1 MVRGS
6 PGRPGRDWRRS
17 GSLMLARLI
26 RQLLRRARKPAPL
39 AGVAD
44 ALGMVSAGQEA
55 ERAGRPEEALRLYE
69 LALREFP
76 DSAELNAMLGNVL
89 RALGR
94 HDEAVG
100 AYRKS
105 TLLKPALAAAW
116 YNLALTEHELGDL
129 EGAERDYRAA
139 LAADPE
145 LVAGHD
151 SLLCLVGMGGAGRTQ
166 SDVLAEH
173 RRWAS
178 RHAERFRASWQPF
191 ANVADP
197 GRRLRIGYVS
207 ADFRYHAIAC
217 FVEPVLAHRNRAA
230 FEVFCYDNSAGTDP
244 VKERLKAYADH
255 WRAIDALDDERVA
268 ATIFAD
274 CIDILVDL
282 SGHTRGN
289 RLLVFARKP
298 APVQATWLGY
308 PNTTGLGAID
318 WRITDAI
325 ADPPAMTDAYYSE
338 RLLRLPGS
346 MWCYRPFDAMPEAG
360 AGPEPGGALT
370 FGSLNSFPKLNA
382 GVVTLWSRLLHAVPG
397 SRLIVATVPAGSAQ
411 QRLLEAFAAQGIAGS
426 RIECVPKLG
435 NDAFW
440 ALHRRIDV
448 ALDPFPMNGGT
459 TTCETLWMGVPVVTL
474 KGGSFAGRAGC
485 SILTAAGF
493 PEWIAGSEEDYLRLA
508 SGLVRDRSYRARLR
522 AEMRDRLRASALLD
536 GAAFTHGLEELYRE
550 AWREWCAPKR

>member
-1 MVRGS
+1 
-6 PGRPGRDWRRS
+6 
-17 GSLMLARLI
+17 MLARLFK
-26 RQLLRRARKPAPL
+26 QLLRRSRKPAPL

-44 ALGMVSAGQEA
+44 ALGMISAGQEA
-55 ERAGRPEEALRLYE
+55 ERAGRPEEALRSYE
-69 LALREFP
+69 SALREFP

-94 HDEAVG
+94 HDEAVA

-116 YNLALTEHELGDL
+116 YNLALTEHELGDM

-151 SLLCLVGMGGAGRTQ
+151 SLLCLVGMGGAGRTP

-173 RRWAS
+173 RRWAA
-178 RHAERFRASWQPF
+178 RHAERFRANWQPF

-197 GRRLRIGYVS
+197 EQRLRIGYVS
-207 ADFRYHAIAC
+207 ADLRYHAIAC
-217 FVEPVLAHRNRAA
+217 FVEPVLAHRNRVA

-244 VKERLKAYADH
+244 VKERLKGFADH

-274 CIDILVDL
+274 RIDILVDL
-282 SGHTRGN
+282 SGHTKGN
-289 RLLVFARKP
+289 RLLAFARKP
-298 APVQATWLGY
+298 APVQVTWLGY

-346 MWCYRPFDAMPEAG
+346 MWCYRPFDAMPEPG
-360 AGPEPGGALT
+360 AGPEPGSALT
-370 FGSLNSFPKLNA
+370 FGSMNSFPKLNV
-382 GVVTLWSRLLHAVPG
+382 GVVNLWARLLHAVPG
-397 SRLIVATVPAGSAQ
+397 SRLIVAAVPAGSAQ
-411 QRLLEAFAAQGIAGS
+411 RRLLDAFAAQRIAGS
-426 RIECVPKLG
+426 RIECAPKLG
-435 NDAFW
+435 NEAFW
-440 ALHRRIDV
+440 TLHRRIDV

-493 PEWIAGSEEDYLRLA
+493 PEWIAGSEEDFLRIA
-508 SGLVRDRSYRARLR
+508 SELVRDRSYRARLR
-522 AEMRDRLRASALLD
+522 AEMRDQLRASALLD
-536 GAAFTHGLEELYRE
+536 GAVFTHGLEELYRE
-550 AWREWCAPKR
+550 AWREWCAQKR

>member
-1 MVRGS
+1 
-6 PGRPGRDWRRS
+6 
-17 GSLMLARLI
+17 MLARLF
-26 RQLLRRARKPAPL
+26 RQLLRRARKPVPPGL

-55 ERAGRPEEALRLYE
+55 ERAGRPEEALRRYE
-69 LALREFP
+69 SALREFP

-94 HDEAVG
+94 HDEAVA

-116 YNLALTEHELGDL
+116 YNLALTEHALGDV

-145 LVAGHD
+145 FVAGHD
-151 SLLCLVGMGGAGRTQ
+151 SLLCLIGMGGAGRTQ

-173 RRWAS
+173 RHWAA
-178 RHAERFRASWQPF
+178 RHAERFRANWQPF

-197 GRRLRIGYVS
+197 ERRLRIAYVS
-207 ADFRYHAIAC
+207 ADLRFHAIAC

-230 FEVFCYDNSAGTDP
+230 FEVFCYDNSTGTDP
-244 VKERLKAYADH
+244 VKERLKGFADH
-255 WRAIDALDDERVA
+255 WRAIDALNDEQVA

-274 CIDILVDL
+274 RIDILVDL
-282 SGHTRGN
+282 SGHTKGN
-289 RLLVFARKP
+289 RLLAFARKP

-308 PNTTGLGAID
+308 PNTTGLDAID

-325 ADPPAMTDAYYSE
+325 ADPPSMTDTYYSE

-346 MWCYRPFDAMPEAG
+346 MWCYRPFDAMPEPG
-360 AGPEPGGALT
+360 AGSEPESALT
-370 FGSLNSFPKLNA
+370 FGSMNSFPKLNT
-382 GVVTLWSRLLHAVPG
+382 GVVNLWSRLLHAVPG
-397 SRLIVATVPAGSAQ
+397 SRLVVATVPAGSAQ
-411 QRLLEAFAAQGIAGS
+411 QRLLQAFAAQGIAGS
-426 RIECVPKLG
+426 RIECAPKLG
-435 NDAFW
+435 NEAFW

-485 SILTAAGF
+485 SVLTAAGF
-493 PEWIAGSEEDYLRLA
+493 PEWIAESEEEYLRIA
-508 SGLVRDRSYRARLR
+508 SELVRDRSYRARLR
-522 AEMRDRLRASALLD
+522 AGMRDRLRASALLD
-536 GAAFTHGLEELYRE
+536 GAAFTHVLEELYRE